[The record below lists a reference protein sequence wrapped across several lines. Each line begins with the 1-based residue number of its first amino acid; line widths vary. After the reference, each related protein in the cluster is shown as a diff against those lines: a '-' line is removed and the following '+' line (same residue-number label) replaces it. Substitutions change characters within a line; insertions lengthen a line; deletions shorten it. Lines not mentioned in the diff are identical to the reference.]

1 MRKKQPDQPRKQP
14 KQARSKL
21 LVESLV
27 QAARELLEN
36 DEFELTIETLCERT
50 GISAGS
56 FYQYF
61 PNKEAL
67 LAEVFKSVIEKEWQ
81 TQTLVFEE
89 ALVMSFEDGI
99 QHNAKAG
106 IAFFRRLHQLEP
118 AFYGKFVS
126 SYLPFDSHEP
136 DKTLI
141 QLYEQRIEQLFISLF
156 DKHPCRDTLSALEV
170 EQMAFVYGRGSIA
183 LLHSII
189 EERPEYLYDEALMD
203 RLTLLFS
210 QQSMFS

>member
-21 LVESLV
+21 LVDSVV
-27 QAARELLEN
+27 QAALEILEN
-36 DEFELTIETLCERT
+36 NETELTVELLCERT

-67 LAEVFKSVIEKEWQ
+67 LAEVFKTIIEKQWLVQ
-81 TQTLVFEE
+81 TKVFEE
-89 ALVMSFEDGI
+89 ALSMSFEDGI

-106 IAFFRRLHQLEP
+106 IHFFRRLHQLEP
-118 AFYGKFVS
+118 TFYGTFVS
-126 SYLPFDSHEP
+126 SYLPFDTHEP

-141 QLYEQRIEQLFISLF
+141 QLYEQRVEQLFIALF
-156 DKHPCRDTLSALEV
+156 DKHPARDRLSTLEI

>member
-14 KQARSKL
+14 QQARSKL
-21 LVESLV
+21 LVESVV
-27 QAARELLEN
+27 QAAIEILESNQSDLTVELV
-36 DEFELTIETLCERT
+36 CERT

-61 PNKEAL
+61 PNKEAV
-67 LAEVFKSVIEKEWQ
+67 LAEVFKSVIEKQWQ
-81 TQTLVFEE
+81 VQTHVFEQ
-89 ALVMSFEDGI
+89 ALAMSFEDGI

-106 IAFFRRLHQLEP
+106 IDFFRRLHQLEP
-118 AFYGKFVS
+118 TFYGTFVS
-126 SYLPFDSHEP
+126 SYLPFDTHEA

-141 QLYEQRIEQLFISLF
+141 QLYEQRVEQLFIALF
-156 DKHPCRDTLSALEV
+156 DKHPARARLSALEV
-170 EQMAFVYGRGSIA
+170 EQMAFVYGRGAIA
-183 LLHSII
+183 LLHAII